1 MRRGRASRRR
11 CRFGAPWLGAQLPA
25 RRTVKC
31 HAPLPAPA
39 NAPAPRCP
47 LSPPAPQAQLAL
59 VSEALHAAT
68 QRLCRSLRDNLNVPD
83 NMAKARA
90 AAPYYF

>member
-1 MRRGRASRRR
+1 
-11 CRFGAPWLGAQLPA
+11 
-25 RRTVKC
+25 
-31 HAPLPAPA
+31 
-39 NAPAPRCP
+39 
-47 LSPPAPQAQLAL
+47 